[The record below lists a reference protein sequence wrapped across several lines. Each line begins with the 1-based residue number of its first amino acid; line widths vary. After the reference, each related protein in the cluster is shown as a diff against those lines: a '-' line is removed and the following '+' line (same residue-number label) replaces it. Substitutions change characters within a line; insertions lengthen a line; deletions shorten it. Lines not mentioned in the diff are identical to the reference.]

1 MVIYTNLYT
10 RNPEDIKEVTP
21 YAIEATKAQSLRDVG
36 VELLPFEEHE
46 GSLTEE
52 EYYSLRFHLPTD
64 DCLFLTWADSR
75 YQLKHLHVR
84 DLMTNIVKQFPHIE
98 FESTIYCSEEPEGEV
113 IELWDGKEWIRVGYR
128 LYDENCTRI
137 HCTLPAF
144 IEKYGCTVHYFMD
157 EAEAVRELH
166 ENNIVPADYTTIA
179 SITAF
184 LEQQGSV
191 FNVSYDKISE

>member
-1 MVIYTNLYT
+1 MVISYNLYT
-10 RNPEDIKEVTP
+10 RNPEDIKIVVP
-21 YAIEATKAQSLRDVG
+21 YAIEATKAQSLRDAG

-46 GSLTEE
+46 GNLTEE
-52 EYYSLRFHLPTD
+52 EYYSLRFYLPTD
-64 DCLFLTWADSR
+64 DCPCLTWVRPR
-75 YQLKHLHVR
+75 YAKMHVSE
-84 DLMTNIVKQFPHIE
+84 LMTNIVKQFPHVE
-98 FESTIYCSEEPEGEV
+98 FESTIYNSENPQEEA
-113 IELWDGKEWIRVGYR
+113 IELWDGKEWIDAGCRID
-128 LYDENCTRI
+128 DENCTRI

-144 IEKYGCTVHYFMD
+144 IEKYGCAVHYFMD

-184 LEQQGSV
+184 LEQQGCV

>member
-1 MVIYTNLYT
+1 MVISYNLYT
-10 RNPEDIKEVTP
+10 RNPEDIKIVVP
-21 YAIEATKAQSLRDVG
+21 YAIEATKAQSLRDAG

-46 GSLTEE
+46 GNLTEE
-52 EYYSLRFHLPTD
+52 EYYSLRFYLPTD
-64 DCLFLTWADSR
+64 DCPCLTWVRPR
-75 YQLKHLHVR
+75 YAKMHVSE
-84 DLMTNIVKQFPHIE
+84 LMTNIVKQFPHVE
-98 FESTIYCSEEPEGEV
+98 FESTIYNSENPQEEA
-113 IELWDGKEWIRVGYR
+113 IELWDGKEWIYVGCR
-128 LYDENCTRI
+128 IDDENCTRI

-184 LEQQGSV
+184 LEQQGCV

>member
-1 MVIYTNLYT
+1 MVISYNLYT
-10 RNPEDIKEVTP
+10 RNPEDIKIVVP
-21 YAIEATKAQSLRDVG
+21 YAIEATKAQSLRDAG

-46 GSLTEE
+46 GNLTEE
-52 EYYSLRFHLPTD
+52 EYYSLRFYLPTD
-64 DCLFLTWADSR
+64 DCPCLTWVRPR
-75 YQLKHLHVR
+75 YAKMHVSE
-84 DLMTNIVKQFPHIE
+84 LMTNIVKQFPHVE
-98 FESTIYCSEEPEGEV
+98 FESTIYNSENPQEEA
-113 IELWDGKEWIRVGYR
+113 IELWDGKEWIYVGCR
-128 LYDENCTRI
+128 IDDENCTRI

-144 IEKYGCTVHYFMD
+144 IEKYGCAVHYFMD

-184 LEQQGSV
+184 LEQQGCV

>member
-1 MVIYTNLYT
+1 MVISSNLYT
-10 RNPEDIKEVTP
+10 RNPEDIKEVTT

-36 VELLPFEEHE
+36 FELLPFEEHE

-64 DCLFLTWADSR
+64 DYLFLTWADSR
-75 YQLKHLHVR
+75 CQEKHLHVR

-98 FESTIYCSEEPEGEV
+98 FESTIYNSEDPEGEV

-128 LYDENCTRI
+128 LYDENCIRI

-144 IEKYGCTVHYFMD
+144 KEKYGCAVHYFTN
-157 EAEAVRELH
+157 EEETVRELH

-184 LEQQGSV
+184 LEQQGCV
-191 FNVSYDKISE
+191 FNVSYDKE

>member
-1 MVIYTNLYT
+1 MVITYNLYT
-10 RNPEDIKEVTP
+10 RNPEDIKMVVP
-21 YAIEATKAQSLRDVG
+21 YAMEATKAQSLRDVG

-46 GSLTEE
+46 GNLTEE
-52 EYYSLRFHLPTD
+52 EYYSLRFYLPTD
-64 DCLFLTWADSR
+64 DCPCLTWVRPR
-75 YQLKHLHVR
+75 YAKMHVSE
-84 DLMTNIVKQFPHIE
+84 LMTNIVKQFPHVE
-98 FESTIYCSEEPEGEV
+98 FESTIYNSENPQEEA
-113 IELWDGKEWIRVGYR
+113 IELWDGKEWIYVGCR
-128 LYDENCTRI
+128 IDDENCTRI

-144 IEKYGCTVHYFMD
+144 IEKYGCAVHYFMD

-184 LEQQGSV
+184 LEQQGCV

>member
-1 MVIYTNLYT
+1 MAISYNLYT
-10 RNPEDIKEVTP
+10 RNPEDIKIVVP
-21 YAIEATKAQSLRDVG
+21 YAIETTKAQSLRDVG

-46 GSLTEE
+46 GDLTEE
-52 EYYSLRFHLPTD
+52 EYYSLRFYLPTD
-64 DCLFLTWADSR
+64 DCPCLTWVRPR
-75 YQLKHLHVR
+75 YAKMHVSE
-84 DLMTNIVKQFPHIE
+84 LMTNIVKQFPHVE
-98 FESTIYCSEEPEGEV
+98 FESTIYNSENPQEEA
-113 IELWDGKEWIRVGYR
+113 IELWDGKEWISAGCRID
-128 LYDENCTRI
+128 DENCTRI

-144 IEKYGCTVHYFMD
+144 IEKYGCAVHYFMD

-184 LEQQGSV
+184 LEQQGCV

>member
-1 MVIYTNLYT
+1 MVISYNLYT
-10 RNPEDIKEVTP
+10 RNPEDIKMVVP

-46 GSLTEE
+46 GYLTEE
-52 EYYSLRFHLPTD
+52 EYCSLRFYLPTD
-64 DCLFLTWADSR
+64 DCPCLTWIRPR
-75 YQLKHLHVR
+75 YAKMHVSE
-84 DLMTNIVKQFPHIE
+84 LMTNIVKQFPHVE
-98 FESTIYCSEEPEGEV
+98 FESTIYNSENPQEEA
-113 IELWDGKEWIRVGYR
+113 IELWDGKEWIYVGCR
-128 LYDENCTRI
+128 IDDENCTRI

-184 LEQQGSV
+184 LEQQGCV

>member
-46 GSLTEE
+46 GNLTEE
-52 EYYSLRFHLPTD
+52 EYYSLRFYLPTD
-64 DCLFLTWADSR
+64 DCPCLTWVRPR
-75 YQLKHLHVR
+75 YAKMHVSE
-84 DLMTNIVKQFPHIE
+84 LMTNIVKQFPHLE
-98 FESTIYCSEEPEGEV
+98 FESVISNSETPDEEY
-113 IELWDGKEWIRVGYR
+113 IELWDGKEWIDVGAR
-128 LYDENCTRI
+128 IDGENCIRI

-144 IEKYGCTVHYFMD
+144 IEKYGCAVHYFAN
-157 EAEAVRELH
+157 EEYAIQKLH
-166 ENNIVPADYTTIA
+166 EDGIVPVGYTTIE
-179 SITAF
+179 SIAAF
-184 LEQQGSV
+184 LEQQGCV